1 MGHRPPVVPKLQCGA
16 TNRRGTRC
24 GRWAVVGA
32 TVCDRHAG
40 KAPQVVDAATVRLTV
55 AEQSPA
61 ETMLGP

>member
-1 MGHRPPVVPKLQCGA
+1 
-16 TNRRGTRC
+16 
-24 GRWAVVGA
+24 VVGA